1 MYSTRPRSLL
11 KKDVNALSEAPSS
24 EGPNSGFLVLQDEAA
39 QSYGFFG
46 LLKNRNISHF
56 PFPQSKNL
64 TVNTDSA
71 VGDSGS
77 TGDYHEVM
85 FVPVLNQPL
94 SSNCY
99 YVIWR
104 KGKHQ
109 GEACTSSTEEDMGT
123 TCLCCNSVKDVK
135 QRPLDPFN
143 QYQQF
148 QIITKR
154 SGFHAKSV
162 APDGIPPSFL
172 RTKGWTVEASTPKNY
187 NLEEAL
193 GLNQLLRGQ
202 LPPFDFPLSNDSSG
216 SVVIGNWYCPFMFV
230 KEGMELKDQMKRSVF
245 YTLTLEQRWEKVLSM
260 KNSNM
265 GSEGN
270 GVLVDVVVETEFAMV
285 GGKEA
290 DWGEGNC
297 VDGVV
302 WFSVGR
308 EVSVGLNFVIVE
320 RMKWEQ
326 ERGEVSVG
334 LNLVIVERMKW
345 EQERG
350 GWLGRNKRQDRIIRD
365 EKFEGGIKW
374 ENFGCYVLVESFVL
388 KRMDGS
394 FEAATR
400 RIADEIALLP
410 RCCIPD

>member
-46 LLKNRNISHF
+46 LVKNRYISHF

-64 TVNTDSA
+64 TVNTDGA
-71 VGDSGS
+71 AGDPGS
-77 TGDYHEVM
+77 TGYYHEVM

-123 TCLCCNSVKDVK
+123 TCLCCNSVKNVK
-135 QRPLDPFN
+135 PRPLDPFN

-148 QIITKR
+148 QIIKKR

-162 APDGIPPSFL
+162 ASDGIPPSFL

-202 LPPFDFPLSNDSSG
+202 LPAFDFPLSNESSG

-230 KEGMELKDQMKRSVF
+230 KEGMELKEQMKRSVF
-245 YTLTLEQRWEKVLSM
+245 YTLTLEQRWEKILSM
-260 KNSNM
+260 KNSSVI
-265 GSEGN
+265 GSKGN
-270 GVLVDVVVETEFAMV
+270 DGVLVDVVVETEFAMV

-290 DWGEGNC
+290 KWGEGNG

-308 EVSVGLNFVIVE
+308 GVRVGL
-320 RMKWEQ
+320 
-326 ERGEVSVG
+326 SS
-334 LNLVIVERMKW
+334 VIVERMKW

-350 GWLGRNKRQDRIIRD
+350 GWLSRNRRHERII
-365 EKFEGGIKW
+365 KKKLEGGTKW
-374 ENFGCYVLVESFVL
+374 ENFACYVLVESFVL

-394 FEAATR
+394 FVLTYGFRHTHQTMCKWE
-400 RIADEIALLP
+400 
-410 RCCIPD
+410 

>member
-46 LLKNRNISHF
+46 LVKNRYISHF

-64 TVNTDSA
+64 TVNTDGA
-71 VGDSGS
+71 AGDPGS
-77 TGDYHEVM
+77 TGYYHEVM

-123 TCLCCNSVKDVK
+123 TCLCCNSVKNVK
-135 QRPLDPFN
+135 PRPLDPFN

-148 QIITKR
+148 QIIKKR

-162 APDGIPPSFL
+162 ASDGIPPSFL

-202 LPPFDFPLSNDSSG
+202 LPAFDFPLSNESSG

-230 KEGMELKDQMKRSVF
+230 KEGMELKEQMKRSVF
-245 YTLTLEQRWEKVLSM
+245 YTLTLEQRWEKILSM
-260 KNSNM
+260 KNSSVI
-265 GSEGN
+265 GSKGN
-270 GVLVDVVVETEFAMV
+270 DRVLVDVVVETEFAMV

-290 DWGEGNC
+290 DWGEGNG

-302 WFSVGR
+302 WFSVR
-308 EVSVGLNFVIVE
+308 
-320 RMKWEQ
+320 R
-326 ERGEVSVG
+326 EVSVG

-350 GWLGRNKRQDRIIRD
+350 GWMGRNKRQERIIRE
-365 EKFEGGIKW
+365 EKFGGAIKW

-394 FEAATR
+394 FVLTYGFRHTNQIMCKWE
-400 RIADEIALLP
+400 
-410 RCCIPD
+410 

>member
-1 MYSTRPRSLL
+1 MYSTRPRSVL

-24 EGPNSGFLVLQDEAA
+24 SEGPNSGYLVLQDEEA
-39 QSYGFFG
+39 QSYWFFG

-64 TVNTDSA
+64 TVSYTVSRGRNKSKTYYDK
-71 VGDSGS
+71 
-77 TGDYHEVM
+77 VM
-85 FVPVLNQPL
+85 FIPVLNQPL
-94 SSNCY
+94 SSNRY

-123 TCLCCNSVKDVK
+123 CLCCNFVKDVK
-135 QRPLDPFN
+135 PRPLDPFN

-148 QIITKR
+148 EIIKKS
-154 SGFHAKSV
+154 SGFLAKSV
-162 APDGIPPSFL
+162 APDGFPPLFL
-172 RTKGWTVEASTPKNY
+172 RRKGWKGWKVAASTPKNY

-202 LPPFDFPLSNDSSG
+202 LPAFDFPLSNDSSG
-216 SVVIGNWYCPFMFV
+216 SVVIGKWYCPFMFV

-245 YTLTLEQRWEKVLSM
+245 YTLTLEQRWEKILSM
-260 KNSNM
+260 KNSSVI
-265 GSEGN
+265 GSKGN
-270 GVLVDVVVETEFAMV
+270 DVVLVDVVVETEFATV

-290 DWGEGNC
+290 DWDEGNG

-302 WFSVGR
+302 WFSV
-308 EVSVGLNFVIVE
+308 E
-320 RMKWEQ
+320 R
-326 ERGEVSVG
+326 EVSVG
-334 LNLVIVERMKW
+334 LNLVIVKRMKW

-350 GWLGRNKRQDRIIRD
+350 GWLGRNKRQERIIRE
-365 EKFEGGIKW
+365 EKFGGAIKW

-394 FEAATR
+394 FVLTYGFRHTHQIMCKWE
-400 RIADEIALLP
+400 
-410 RCCIPD
+410 

>member
-1 MYSTRPRSLL
+1 MYSTWPRSLL

-39 QSYGFFG
+39 QSYWFFG

-56 PFPQSKNL
+56 PFPQSENL
-64 TVNTDSA
+64 TVSYTVNR
-71 VGDSGS
+71 GGNGS
-77 TGDYHEVM
+77 TTDYDDVM
-85 FVPVLNQPL
+85 FIPVLNQPL
-94 SSNCY
+94 SSNRY

-109 GEACTSSTEEDMGT
+109 GKACTSSKEEDMR
-123 TCLCCNSVKDVK
+123 TCLCFNFVKDVK
-135 QRPLDPFN
+135 PRPLDPFN
-143 QYQQF
+143 EQQQF
-148 QIITKR
+148 EIIKKS

-162 APDGIPPSFL
+162 APDGFPPLFL
-172 RTKGWTVEASTPKNY
+172 RRKGWTVEASTPKNY
-187 NLEEAL
+187 KLEEAL

-202 LPPFDFPLSNDSSG
+202 LPAFDFPLSNDSSG

-245 YTLTLEQRWEKVLSM
+245 YTLTLEQRWEKILSM
-260 KNSNM
+260 KNNSVY
-265 GSEGN
+265 GSKGN
-270 GVLVDVVVETEFAMV
+270 DGVLVDVVVETEFAMV
-285 GGKEA
+285 GGGKEA
-290 DWGEGNC
+290 DWGEGNGD
-297 VDGVV
+297 DGVV

-308 EVSVGLNFVIVE
+308 
-320 RMKWEQ
+320 
-326 ERGEVSVG
+326 EVSVG

-350 GWLGRNKRQDRIIRD
+350 GWLGRNKRQERIIRD

-394 FEAATR
+394 FVLTCGFRHTNQIMCKWE
-400 RIADEIALLP
+400 
-410 RCCIPD
+410 

>member
-202 LPPFDFPLSNDSSG
+202 LPAFDFPLSNDSSG

-326 ERGEVSVG
+326 ERG
-334 LNLVIVERMKW
+334 
-345 EQERG
+345 

-374 ENFGCYVLVESFVL
+374 ENFGCYMLVESFVL

-394 FEAATR
+394 FVLTYGFRHTNQIMCKWE
-400 RIADEIALLP
+400 
-410 RCCIPD
+410 